1 MGILYRY
8 IARTWLRLLMLCL
21 SGFVGIYLVIDLIE
35 KIPRF
40 LRVGG
45 AAGDIIQYFIWK
57 LPEMVSRTATF
68 SILMA
73 TLLTLGV
80 LSRDSEIIAMRSCG
94 VSLLKIALPMLTL
107 GFVASIVLLINSEF
121 VLPHSYARTELI
133 DRVKIKKKDDNVTFK
148 RNNIWF
154 RSKSMILQARL
165 FDPKTRTLSGVVV
178 WNVDERMNPVSRI
191 NADSAVYR
199 EGHWQLKSTAL
210 RNFTSVT
217 GYAPHL
223 AQTMDVNL
231 NLKIEDL
238 QVLDKDADNMSIR
251 TLNEYAEN
259 LRRGGYQAYRYLTLM
274 HTKIASPFAALIM
287 VLLGIPFAL
296 RNSRSGGIAMGIGAS
311 IGIGFV
317 YFVVNAVLLSY
328 GRSGVLT
335 PVVAA
340 WGANIIFMLS
350 GIWLSMTVKG

>member
-45 AAGDIIQYFIWK
+45 TAGDIIQYFIWK

-121 VLPHSYARTELI
+121 ILPHSYARTELI
-133 DRVKIKKKDDNVTFK
+133 DRVKIKKKDGNVTFK

-178 WNVDERMNPVSRI
+178 WNVDELMNPVSRI
-191 NADSAVYR
+191 DADSAVYR
-199 EGHWQLKSTAL
+199 EGHWLLKSTAL

-223 AQTMDVNL
+223 AQTMNVDL

-251 TLNEYAEN
+251 TLKEYAEN

>member
-1 MGILYRY
+1 MGIISRY
-8 IARTWLRLLMLCL
+8 IAQTWLRLLMLCL
-21 SGFVGIYLVIDLIE
+21 SGFVGLYLVIDLIE

-40 LRVGG
+40 LRAGG
-45 AAGDIIQYFIWK
+45 GAGDIAQYFIWK

-94 VSLLKIALPMLTL
+94 ISLLRISLPMLTL
-107 GFVASIVLLINSEF
+107 GFIASILLLVNAELI
-121 VLPHSYARTELI
+121 LPYSYARTELI
-133 DRVKIKKKDDNVTFK
+133 DRVKIKKKGDNVTFK

-154 RSKSMILQARL
+154 RSNSMILQARL
-165 FDPKTRTLSGVVV
+165 FEPKTQTLSGVVV
-178 WNVDERMNPVSRI
+178 WSVDGSMNPVSRI
-191 NADSAVYR
+191 DADTAVYR
-199 EGHWQLKSTAL
+199 EGQWLMNSTTL
-210 RNFTSVT
+210 RNFQTPA
-217 GYAPHL
+217 GYAPQV
-223 AQTMDVNL
+223 AQTMPLVLD
-231 NLKIEDL
+231 LKVEDL
-238 QVLDKDADNMSIR
+238 RVLDRDADNMSIR
-251 TLNEYAEN
+251 TLKEYADN

-296 RNSRSGGIAMGIGAS
+296 RNSRSGGIAMGIGTS
-311 IGIGFV
+311 IGIGFA

-340 WGANIIFMLS
+340 WGANALFMLS